1 MKKQLPLLSEYNKYR
16 ALTFARYFGEFIYNS
31 LLTVFL
37 KDRGF
42 SGAELGT
49 LLSFSPFIVA
59 LTLPLWARIDR
70 GMAKKILL
78 LSSCAVIFVTQ
89 LLLYFSTSFTITA
102 ICMLLYSVARAPL
115 APSLDSMT
123 AIYCLENKKEYS
135 LIRSWGSAGYI
146 FAIMVGSWMYDRADF
161 MAITVVSTVSL
172 GLFIFFLFSTKT
184 LDTDKVKLSHSE
196 ENHDLKLLFTNK
208 AFITF
213 LILQLICAATLT
225 AMNNYEILYLNFRGI
240 PTRNFGITTLVRV
253 SSEIAALFLLRKVKL
268 SYKTLYLI
276 APFLVIPQI
285 AVSFFELPTILI
297 YFTMIPSGAASGFF
311 IYLTNRYIS
320 IIVRRRNITAASYA
334 QVMLQSVFT
343 GLYLMAGGSVIDT
356 MGITYIYL
364 FAGCLFAL
372 SAIFVLIFF
381 RKNPRPAFMDEE
393 VAKKP
398 AAVTAN

>member
-1 MKKQLPLLSEYNKYR
+1 
-16 ALTFARYFGEFIYNS
+16 
-31 LLTVFL
+31 
-37 KDRGF
+37 
-42 SGAELGT
+42 
-49 LLSFSPFIVA
+49 
-59 LTLPLWARIDR
+59 
-70 GMAKKILL
+70 
-78 LSSCAVIFVTQ
+78 
-89 LLLYFSTSFTITA
+89 
-102 ICMLLYSVARAPL
+102 
-115 APSLDSMT
+115 
-123 AIYCLENKKEYS
+123 
-135 LIRSWGSAGYI
+135 
-146 FAIMVGSWMYDRADF
+146 MYDRADF

-393 VAKKP
+393 VAEKP